1 MCFYSLN
8 INQIFINLNDV
19 SSKYFECFAICHS
32 IYWNHYFL
40 LTTHICHLLRQHK
53 PPWGGFTVFLCIVA
67 TLIIPCL
74 SMDLVFFHHVVLCRQ
89 LDSVIQCS
97 LVFACRLEFHSSL
110 VFVFLRDVFIPLPRL
125 FPPFVTQYNVK
136 VFLSAFLLCW
146 HLLYSTY
153 SYALSNI
160 FPFVRLSATLLQ
172 PSIPI
177 IVHRPFLIF
186 WTVNHFCQMAEGQI

>member
-1 MCFYSLN
+1 MIFLQDILSALRFVTVYIETIIFCSPLIYATYYYNTNLPEEDSQCFCAL
-8 INQIFINLNDV
+8 
-19 SSKYFECFAICHS
+19 
-32 IYWNHYFL
+32 WL
-40 LTTHICHLLRQHK
+40 LWSF
-53 PPWGGFTVFLCIVA
+53 PVFPWILF
-67 TLIIPCL
+67 
-74 SMDLVFFHHVVLCRQ
+74 FFHHVVLCRQ